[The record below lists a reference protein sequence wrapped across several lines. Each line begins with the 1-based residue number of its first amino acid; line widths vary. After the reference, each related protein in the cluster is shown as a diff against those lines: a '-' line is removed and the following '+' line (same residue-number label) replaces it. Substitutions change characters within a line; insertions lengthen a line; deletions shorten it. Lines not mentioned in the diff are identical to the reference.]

1 MMRLD
6 ELSKYYH
13 IKLEIKQLED
23 NLKELDNTAIGS
35 PILTGMPHSQ
45 GIVGNPTES
54 LILKKDKLENL
65 LKNKKEKLYDEQ
77 IKIEE
82 FLEQVED
89 NTIRIIIRARFINCK
104 SWKQIGKELNFDR
117 TTPYYHLKKYL
128 KSHNKE
134 EAEKCQH

>member
-1 MMRLD
+1 MRLD

-23 NLKELDNTAIGS
+23 NLKELDDTAIGS
-35 PILTGMPHSQ
+35 PLLTGMPHSQ
-45 GIVGNPTES
+45 GNVGNPTES
-54 LILKKDKLENL
+54 LILKKDKLLNI
-65 LKNKKEKLYDEQ
+65 LKKKQEKLYDEQ

-82 FLEQVED
+82 FLEEVQD
-89 NTIRIIIRARFINCK
+89 STIRIIIRARFIDCK
-104 SWKQIGKELNFDR
+104 SWTQIGKELNFDR

-134 EAEKCQH
+134 DIRK

>member
-23 NLKELDNTAIGS
+23 NLRELDDTAIGS

-45 GIVGNPTES
+45 GSVSNPTES
-54 LILKKDKLENL
+54 LVLKKDKLLNL
-65 LKNKKEKLYDEQ
+65 LKKKKEKLYDEQ

-82 FLEQVED
+82 FLEEVQD
-89 NTIRIIIRARFINCK
+89 STIRIIIRARFIDCK

-134 EAEKCQH
+134 DIKK

>member
-23 NLKELDNTAIGS
+23 NLRELDDTAIGS

-45 GIVGNPTES
+45 GSVGNPTES
-54 LILKKDKLENL
+54 LVLKKDKLLNL
-65 LKNKKEKLYDEQ
+65 LKKKKEKLYDEQ

-82 FLEQVED
+82 F
-89 NTIRIIIRARFINCK
+89 
-104 SWKQIGKELNFDR
+104 
-117 TTPYYHLKKYL
+117 
-128 KSHNKE
+128 
-134 EAEKCQH
+134 